1 MNLNYFQNNK
11 IEILLIIL
19 DIIIIIFEIVSSMI
33 VLFYD
38 L

>member
-1 MNLNYFQNNK
+1 MNLNSFQNNK